1 MEIRARVFR
10 PRRARDSPVFNDLQH
25 RVIHYRT
32 SHAIRPI
39 RLAILLFALTR
50 AAKVLRMLLTIHV
63 AAGGLALVL
72 GSVALVVKK
81 GGTVHRRCGLLFV
94 GAMLVMGGTAS
105 ILALLKGS
113 TDATGNVIA
122 GVITAY
128 FVGTAWMTVRP
139 KSSWTRRI
147 NAVALAL
154 VVVLALGAIAGG
166 VTNVN
171 APGLTPGGVSRR
183 TVGVMSLVFGAAM
196 TLAAIG
202 DFRMLRSGGLRGG
215 PRLARHLWRMCFAL
229 FIAAGSFFSLRE
241 RVATVLPEPFTTG
254 PMRALPILLLFGA
267 MFYWLWR
274 VRSRRPSPAIV
285 QRDSFPLAA
294 RAK

>member
-1 MEIRARVFR
+1 MEPPFV
-10 PRRARDSPVFNDLQH
+10 RRNPLFV
-25 RVIHYRT
+25 
-32 SHAIRPI
+32 
-39 RLAILLFALTR
+39 AILLFALTHP
-50 AAKVLRMLLTIHV
+50 AKVLRMLLTIHV

-72 GSVALVVKK
+72 GAMALIVKK
-81 GGTVHRRCGLLFV
+81 GGTVHRRSGLLFV
-94 GAMLVMGGTAS
+94 GAMLVMGGSAS

-113 TDATGNVIA
+113 ADATGNVMA

-128 FVGTAWMTVRP
+128 FVGTAWLTVRP
-139 KSSWTRRI
+139 ESSWTRRI

-154 VVVLALGAIAGG
+154 VVVLALGAIVSG

-171 APGLTPGGVSRR
+171 APGRSSGGVSRR
-183 TVGVMSLVFGAAM
+183 TVGVMSFVFATVM

-202 DFRMLRSGGLRGG
+202 DIRMLRSGGLRGG

-241 RVATVLPEPFTTG
+241 RVATILPEPFTTG

-267 MFYWLWR
+267 MFYWLLG
-274 VRSRRPSPAIV
+274 VRSRRPAPAIV
-285 QRDSFPLAA
+285 R
-294 RAK
+294 